1 MTGVVAARRRQRTG
15 AAVEDLVQHSL
26 NAASVRGRA
35 HITKR
40 ATPVRVQHVGKNGRV
55 TGHFERSP
63 GVDYHGVLRG
73 GRAVYLEVK
82 SCHKG
87 TFPLSS
93 IEPEQWEEMARA
105 RRLGA
110 ACVLLVFWWPNTARG
125 RALIGG
131 RTHAWCV
138 VWWSTVARLRAA
150 GVVSIDSEQLGLCAV
165 PASSEWTQELECIE

>member
-1 MTGVVAARRRQRTG
+1 MSSASSARRQRTG
-15 AAVEDLVQHSL
+15 AAVENLVQHAL
-26 NAASVRGRA
+26 NAASARGRA
-35 HITKR
+35 HINKR

-93 IEPEQWEEMARA
+93 IEPEQWDEMDRA

-110 ACVLLVFWWPNTARG
+110 ACALVVFWWPITAKG
-125 RALIGG
+125 RAAIGG

-138 VWWSTVARLRAA
+138 VPWATVARLRAE
-150 GVVSIDSEQLGLCAV
+150 GIVSIDSECLGLCAV
-165 PASSEWTQELECIE
+165 PAASEWIQELEGIK